1 MQLDKKSALRLL
13 GVVCGAILFYTIV
26 EKPATA
32 VSFVGTL
39 FSLIFPLLLGCGIA
53 FVLNLPMRQLERII
67 LVKPKNKRLIKLR
80 RPICLALSI
89 IFVCA
94 VVALVMGL
102 VVPELG
108 NAFGMLASSV
118 PKYLASLQQW
128 SLEHAGD
135 YPQVKEWITSISVD
149 WSSLTNK
156 LVGYVTSGATNL
168 LGGTFSFVT
177 ALAGSIMNAVI
188 GIIFAFYVLLNKET
202 LKRQMRSFL
211 DAILPQKPLDKLLY
225 VSHLTK
231 TTFESYVTGQCL
243 EACILGSL
251 CWIGMLILRLPYAPM
266 IGALVAFMALVPM
279 FGAFLSM
286 GIGAFMIFMVSP
298 IQALWFVIFLFILQQ
313 IEGNLIYPHVVGSQ
327 VGLPGMWVLAFITI
341 GGAISGLV
349 GMLFAVPV
357 GSVIYTLAKEWV
369 RKRNTEAKNT
379 LTQ

>member
-53 FVLNLPMRQLERII
+53 FVLNLPMRQLERIV

-80 RPICLALSI
+80 RPICLTLSI

-135 YPQVKEWITSISVD
+135 YPQVKEWITGISVD

-202 LKRQMRSFL
+202 RKRQMRSFL
-211 DAILPQKPLDKLLY
+211 DAILPQKLLDKLLY
-225 VSHLTK
+225 VGNLTK

-341 GGAISGLV
+341 GGAISGLA
-349 GMLFAVPV
+349 GML
-357 GSVIYTLAKEWV
+357 
-369 RKRNTEAKNT
+369 
-379 LTQ
+379 